1 MTKSEFV
8 QVMKGVTLL
17 IDFRN
22 DFQFDPE
29 SPDYLGFLNTG
40 VPLLS
45 DEDGE
50 TFRFIVRNK
59 DLYLELIEKL
69 GLSTEHGLDEEETVF
84 VLSGEMAIKN
94 FRSRLKFFS

>member
-8 QVMKGVTLL
+8 QIIKGVTLL

-22 DFQFDPE
+22 DFQFDRE
-29 SPDYLGFLNTG
+29 DPDYLGFLNTG

-50 TFRFIVRNK
+50 TFRFIVNNQEFYNPVM
-59 DLYLELIEKL
+59 DKL
-69 GLSTEHGLDEEETVF
+69 GLTTEMGFDEEETVF
-84 VLSGEMAIKN
+84 VLTEDVKD
-94 FRSRLKFFS
+94 LK

>member
-8 QVMKGVTLL
+8 QIMKGVTLL

-22 DFQFDPE
+22 DFQFDKEDPG
-29 SPDYLGFLNTG
+29 YLGFLNTG

-50 TFRFIVRNK
+50 TFRFIVENQEFYNPVM
-59 DLYLELIEKL
+59 DKL
-69 GLSTEHGLDEEETVF
+69 GLTTEMGFDDDETVF
-84 VLSGEMAIKN
+84 VLTEDVED
-94 FRSRLKFFS
+94 LK

>member
-17 IDFRN
+17 MDFRN
-22 DFQFDPE
+22 DFQFDKE
-29 SPDYLGFLNTG
+29 DPDYLGFLNTG

-50 TFRFIVRNK
+50 TFRFIVENQEFYNPVM
-59 DLYLELIEKL
+59 DKL
-69 GLSTEHGLDEEETVF
+69 GLTTEMGFDEEETVF
-84 VLSGEMAIKN
+84 IISEKELA
-94 FRSRLKFFS
+94 

>member
-50 TFRFIVRNK
+50 TFRFIVNNQ
-59 DLYLELIEKL
+59 DQYALVMEKL
-69 GLSTEHGLDEEETVF
+69 GLTTEQGFDEDETVF
-84 VLSGEMAIKN
+84 
-94 FRSRLKFFS
+94 RLVDEKVFS

>member
-22 DFQFDPE
+22 DFQFDKEDPG
-29 SPDYLGFLNTG
+29 YLGFLNTG

-45 DEDGE
+45 EEDVE
-50 TFRFIVRNK
+50 TFRFIVENQ
-59 DLYLELIEKL
+59 DQYAPVMEKL
-69 GLSTEHGLDEEETVF
+69 GLTTEQGFDEDETVF
-84 VLSGEMAIKN
+84 
-94 FRSRLKFFS
+94 RLVDEKVFS

>member
-22 DFQFDPE
+22 DFQFDKEDPG
-29 SPDYLGFLNTG
+29 YLGFLNTG

-50 TFRFIVRNK
+50 TFRFIVKNQEFYNPVM
-59 DLYLELIEKL
+59 DKL
-69 GLSTEHGLDEEETVF
+69 GLTTEMGFDEDETVF
-84 VLSGEMAIKN
+84 VLTEDVED
-94 FRSRLKFFS
+94 LK

>member
-8 QVMKGVTLL
+8 QIMKGVTLL

-22 DFQFDPE
+22 DFQFDKEDPG
-29 SPDYLGFLNTG
+29 YLGFLNTG

-50 TFRFIVRNK
+50 TFKFIVNNQ
-59 DLYLELIEKL
+59 DQYASVMEKL
-69 GLSTEHGLDEEETVF
+69 GLTTEQGFDEEETVF
-84 VLSGEMAIKN
+84 RLIDEKFLS
-94 FRSRLKFFS
+94 

>member
-50 TFRFIVRNK
+50 TFRFIVNNQ
-59 DLYLELIEKL
+59 DQYAPVMEKL
-69 GLSTEHGLDEEETVF
+69 GLTTDQGFDEDETVF
-84 VLSGEMAIKN
+84 RLVDEKVLS
-94 FRSRLKFFS
+94 

>member
-8 QVMKGVTLL
+8 QIMKGVILL

-22 DFQFDPE
+22 DFQFDKGDPG
-29 SPDYLGFLNTG
+29 YLGFLNTG

-50 TFRFIVRNK
+50 TFRFIIRN
-59 DLYLELIEKL
+59 LEFYNPVLDKL
-69 GLSTEHGLDEEETVF
+69 GLMTEMGFDDDETVF
-84 VLSGEMAIKN
+84 VLTEDVKD
-94 FRSRLKFFS
+94 LK

>member
-8 QVMKGVTLL
+8 QIMKGVILL

-22 DFQFDPE
+22 DFQFDKEDPE
-29 SPDYLGFLNTG
+29 YLGFLNTG

-50 TFRFIVRNK
+50 TFKFIVNNQ
-59 DLYLELIEKL
+59 DQYASVMEKL
-69 GLSTEHGLDEEETVF
+69 GLTTEQGFDEEETVF
-84 VLSGEMAIKN
+84 RLIDEKVLP
-94 FRSRLKFFS
+94 

>member
-8 QVMKGVTLL
+8 QIMKGVILL

-22 DFQFDPE
+22 DFQFDRE
-29 SPDYLGFLNTG
+29 DPDYLGFLNTG

-50 TFRFIVRNK
+50 TFRFIVNNQEFYK
-59 DLYLELIEKL
+59 PVMDK
-69 GLSTEHGLDEEETVF
+69 
-84 VLSGEMAIKN
+84 
-94 FRSRLKFFS
+94 

>member
-8 QVMKGVTLL
+8 QIMKGVILL

-22 DFQFDPE
+22 DFQFDRE
-29 SPDYLGFLNTG
+29 DPDYLGFLNTG

-50 TFRFIVRNK
+50 TFRFIVNNQEFYNPVM
-59 DLYLELIEKL
+59 DKL
-69 GLSTEHGLDEEETVF
+69 GLTTEMGFDEEETVF
-84 VLSGEMAIKN
+84 VLTEDVKD
-94 FRSRLKFFS
+94 LK

>member
-8 QVMKGVTLL
+8 QIMKGVILL

-22 DFQFDPE
+22 DFQFDKGDPG
-29 SPDYLGFLNTG
+29 YLGFLNTG

-50 TFRFIVRNK
+50 TFKFIVNNQ
-59 DLYLELIEKL
+59 DQYASVMEKL
-69 GLSTEHGLDEEETVF
+69 GLTTEQGFDEEETVF
-84 VLSGEMAIKN
+84 RLIDEKVLP
-94 FRSRLKFFS
+94 

>member
-22 DFQFDPE
+22 DFQFDKEDPN
-29 SPDYLGFLNTG
+29 YLGFLNTG

-50 TFRFIVRNK
+50 TFRFIVNNQ
-59 DLYLELIEKL
+59 DQYALVMEKL
-69 GLSTEHGLDEEETVF
+69 GLTTEQGFDEDETVF
-84 VLSGEMAIKN
+84 
-94 FRSRLKFFS
+94 RLVDEKVFS

>member
-17 IDFRN
+17 MDFRN
-22 DFQFDPE
+22 DFQFDKE
-29 SPDYLGFLNTG
+29 DPDYLGFLNTG

-50 TFRFIVRNK
+50 TFRFIVENQEFYNPVM
-59 DLYLELIEKL
+59 DKL
-69 GLSTEHGLDEEETVF
+69 GLTTEIGFDEDETVF
-84 VLSGEMAIKN
+84 VLTEDVED
-94 FRSRLKFFS
+94 LK

>member
-8 QVMKGVTLL
+8 QIMKGVILL

-22 DFQFDPE
+22 DFQFDKEDPG
-29 SPDYLGFLNTG
+29 YLGFLNTG

-50 TFRFIVRNK
+50 TFKFIVNNQ
-59 DLYLELIEKL
+59 DQYASVMEKL
-69 GLSTEHGLDEEETVF
+69 GLTTEQGLDEEETVF
-84 VLSGEMAIKN
+84 RLVEEKVLS
-94 FRSRLKFFS
+94 

>member
-40 VPLLS
+40 VPLLGE
-45 DEDGE
+45 EDVE
-50 TFRFIVRNK
+50 IFRFIVNNQEE
-59 DLYLELIEKL
+59 YAPVMEKL
-69 GLSTEHGLDEEETVF
+69 GLTTEQGFDEDETVF
-84 VLSGEMAIKN
+84 
-94 FRSRLKFFS
+94 RLVDEKVFS

>member
-17 IDFRN
+17 MDFRN
-22 DFQFDPE
+22 DFQFDKEDPG
-29 SPDYLGFLNTG
+29 YLGFLNTG

-50 TFRFIVRNK
+50 TFRFIVENQEFYNPVM
-59 DLYLELIEKL
+59 DKL
-69 GLSTEHGLDEEETVF
+69 GLTTEMGFDEDETVF
-84 VLSGEMAIKN
+84 VLTEDVED
-94 FRSRLKFFS
+94 LK

>member
-17 IDFRN
+17 MDFRN
-22 DFQFDPE
+22 DFQFDRE
-29 SPDYLGFLNTG
+29 DPDYLGFLNTG

-50 TFRFIVRNK
+50 TFRFIVENQEFYNPVM
-59 DLYLELIEKL
+59 DKL
-69 GLSTEHGLDEEETVF
+69 GLTTEMGFDEDETVF
-84 VLSGEMAIKN
+84 VLTEDVED
-94 FRSRLKFFS
+94 LK

>member
-17 IDFRN
+17 MDFRN
-22 DFQFDPE
+22 DFQFDKE
-29 SPDYLGFLNTG
+29 DPDYLGFLNTG

-50 TFRFIVRNK
+50 TFRFIVENQEFYNPVM
-59 DLYLELIEKL
+59 DKL
-69 GLSTEHGLDEEETVF
+69 GLTTEMGFDEDETVF
-84 VLSGEMAIKN
+84 VLTEDVVD
-94 FRSRLKFFS
+94 LK

>member
-17 IDFRN
+17 MDFRN
-22 DFQFDPE
+22 DFQFDKEDPG
-29 SPDYLGFLNTG
+29 YLGFLNTG

-50 TFRFIVRNK
+50 TIFI
-59 DLYLELIEKL
+59 
-69 GLSTEHGLDEEETVF
+69 T
-84 VLSGEMAIKN
+84 
-94 FRSRLKFFS
+94 

>member
-8 QVMKGVTLL
+8 QIMKGVTLL

-22 DFQFDPE
+22 DFQFDKEDPG
-29 SPDYLGFLNTG
+29 YLGFLNTG

-50 TFRFIVRNK
+50 TFRFIVENQEGYSSVM
-59 DLYLELIEKL
+59 DKL
-69 GLSTEHGLDEEETVF
+69 GLTTEMGFDDDETVF
-84 VLSGEMAIKN
+84 VLTEDVED
-94 FRSRLKFFS
+94 LK

>member
-17 IDFRN
+17 MDFRN
-22 DFQFDPE
+22 DFQFDKE
-29 SPDYLGFLNTG
+29 DPDYLGFLNTG

-50 TFRFIVRNK
+50 TFRFIVENQEFYK
-59 DLYLELIEKL
+59 PVMDKL
-69 GLSTEHGLDEEETVF
+69 GLTTEMGFDEDETVF
-84 VLSGEMAIKN
+84 VLTEDVED
-94 FRSRLKFFS
+94 LK

>member
-8 QVMKGVTLL
+8 QVMKGVILL

-22 DFQFDPE
+22 DFQFDE
-29 SPDYLGFLNTG
+29 EDPDYLGFLNTG

-50 TFRFIVRNK
+50 TFKFIIKNQEFYKPVM
-59 DLYLELIEKL
+59 DKL
-69 GLSTEHGLDEEETVF
+69 GLTTESGLDEEETVF
-84 VLSGEMAIKN
+84 VLSDGIKN
-94 FRSRLKFFS
+94 LK

>member
-22 DFQFDPE
+22 DFQFDKEDPG
-29 SPDYLGFLNTG
+29 YLGFLNTG

-50 TFRFIVRNK
+50 TFRFIVENQEFYSPVM
-59 DLYLELIEKL
+59 DKL
-69 GLSTEHGLDEEETVF
+69 GLTTEMGFDEDETVF
-84 VLSGEMAIKN
+84 VLTEDVED
-94 FRSRLKFFS
+94 LK